1 MTLEF
6 ILGILQIV
14 LIATTPLVFAGIG
27 ELVTEKSGVL
37 NLGVEGMM
45 LVGAVTAFIMLV
57 ITGSYFLAFFVS
69 ILSGIIMSG
78 LFAFLVLNL
87 MSNQIATGLALTIF
101 GIGLSSMLG
110 KQYIGT
116 PIDGLSPWF
125 FVIFSFVIV
134 FLVSYFFYK
143 TKAGLILRA
152 VGESHNSAHAL
163 GYSVIKIRYLSIL
176 FGGSMCA
183 LAGSYI
189 SICYAPMWQEGMTA
203 GRGWIALALVVFAT
217 WKPERVLIGAYIF
230 GGVTILQMNLQALG
244 LRFPGQFFSMAP
256 YVATIIVLVLISS
269 NKLRIKLSAPA
280 SLTIPFYKGR

>member
-1 MTLEF
+1 MNLDL

-45 LVGAVTAFIMLV
+45 LVGAVSAFIILV

-78 LFAFLVLNL
+78 LFAFLVLFL

-125 FVIFSFVIV
+125 FVIFSFLIV

-152 VGESHNSAHAL
+152 VGESDNSAHAL
-163 GYSVIKIRYLSIL
+163 GYSVIKIRFLSIL

>member
-1 MTLEF
+1 MTLEL

-45 LVGAVTAFIMLV
+45 LVGAVTAFIILV

-163 GYSVIKIRYLSIL
+163 GYSVIKIRFLSIL

>member
-1 MTLEF
+1 MNLDL

-45 LVGAVTAFIMLV
+45 LVGAVSAFITLV

-78 LFAFLVLNL
+78 LFAFLVLFL

-125 FVIFSFVIV
+125 FVVFSFLIV

-163 GYSVIKIRYLSIL
+163 GYSVIKIRFLSII

-256 YVATIIVLVLISS
+256 YVASIIVLVLISS

>member
-1 MTLEF
+1 MNLDL

-14 LIATTPLVFAGIG
+14 LVATTPLVFAGIG

-45 LVGAVTAFIMLV
+45 LVGAVSAFIILV

-78 LFAFLVLNL
+78 LFAFLVLFL

-125 FVIFSFVIV
+125 FVIFSFLIV

-163 GYSVIKIRYLSIL
+163 GYSVIKIRFLSIL

-256 YVATIIVLVLISS
+256 YIATIIVLVLISS

>member
-1 MTLEF
+1 MNLDL

-45 LVGAVTAFIMLV
+45 LVGAVSAFIILV

-78 LFAFLVLNL
+78 LFAFLVLFL

-125 FVIFSFVIV
+125 FVIFSFLIV

-143 TKAGLILRA
+143 TEAGLILRA

-163 GYSVIKIRYLSIL
+163 GYSVIKIRFLSIL

>member
-1 MTLEF
+1 MSIEL
-6 ILGILQIV
+6 IVGILEII

-45 LVGAVTAFIMLV
+45 LVGAVTAFVTLV
-57 ITGSYFLAFFVS
+57 ITGSYFLAFLIS
-69 ILSGIIMSG
+69 ILSGVVMSG
-78 LFAFLVLNL
+78 LFAILVLFL

-101 GIGLSSMLG
+101 GIGLSSMVG
-110 KQYIGT
+110 KEYIGT
-116 PIDGLSPWF
+116 PIDGLSPWL
-125 FVIFSFVIV
+125 FVIFSFGVV
-134 FLVSYFFYK
+134 FLISYFFYK
-143 TKAGLILRA
+143 TKMGLILRA

-163 GYSVIKIRYLSIL
+163 GYSVIKIRFLSIL

-256 YVATIIVLVLISS
+256 YIATIVVLVLISS